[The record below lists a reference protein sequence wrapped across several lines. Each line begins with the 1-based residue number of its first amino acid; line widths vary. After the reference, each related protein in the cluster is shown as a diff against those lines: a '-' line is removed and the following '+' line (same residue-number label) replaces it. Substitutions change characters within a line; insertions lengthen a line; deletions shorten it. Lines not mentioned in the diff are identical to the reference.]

1 MYTGSRM
8 LFKKIGRYEID
19 ENPNFVARVLVLSL
33 PAAFV
38 FIMLV
43 VLNLLTPYWAI
54 VSYGMIVIFNMIFL
68 LPVSSELQQ
77 LKNYINEL
85 AKGETSKDF
94 NASVSGL
101 EAREIAEAVN
111 SAHKFWLY
119 KTDALESQV
128 MSDTAVLDTLPDPIL
143 MIDRSGNILGANLS
157 AREFLGNNITNN
169 NIENVFSANN
179 FINAAN
185 RVLKKE
191 SESENLIFYVS
202 RKKDKHAEQKVYA
215 HIKQLPWFSKGRTV
229 AVISLY
235 DLTKAVKI
243 EKMQSDFVANASH
256 ELRTPLSIISGFIE
270 TLQTTAKDDEQA
282 REYFLKIMA
291 DQAEFMSELIEN
303 LLSLSRIE
311 LTQDEKPS
319 EMINLPEVVEEVI
332 QAMSLKASDKNMRL
346 VTEMPEKLPNINA
359 DHQQVRQL
367 IQNLVDNAVKYGLS
381 PSDITISLKEVEKI
395 PASKSFNVA
404 DGKAVA
410 VSVNNKGAKVSRE
423 DLMRLTE
430 RFYRMQEHKD
440 LNIKGTGLGLSIA
453 KQIIIRHHGNLTVN
467 STNYDGTTF
476 TVYLPCEIK

>member
-1 MYTGSRM
+1 M
-8 LFKKIGRYEID
+8 LFKKIGRFEID
-19 ENPNFVARVLVLSL
+19 KNPNFVARVLILSL

-54 VSYGMIVIFNMIFL
+54 VSYIMIVIFNTVFL
-68 LPVSSELQQ
+68 LPISSELQQ
-77 LKNYINEL
+77 LKKYINEL
-85 AKGETSKDF
+85 AKGEVNGDF
-94 NASVSGL
+94 DMKLSEQ

-111 SAHKFWLY
+111 SVHKFWVH

-128 MSDTAVLDTLPDPIL
+128 ISDTAVLDTLPDPIL

-157 AREFLGNNITNN
+157 ARQFLGEDITDK
-169 NIENVFSANN
+169 NIENVLNANN
-179 FINAAN
+179 FINAVN

-191 SESENLIFYVS
+191 SESENLIFYAGPDS
-202 RKKDKHAEQKVYA
+202 DRKIYA

-235 DLTKAVKI
+235 NLSKAVKI

-256 ELRTPLSIISGFIE
+256 ELRTPLSVISGFIE

-311 LTQDEKPS
+311 MSQDEPPS
-319 EMINLPEVVEEVI
+319 EKISLAGVVEEVV
-332 QAMSLKASDKNMRL
+332 QAMSLKAADKNMRL
-346 VTEMPEKLPNINA
+346 VTEIPEKLPPVTA
-359 DHQQVRQL
+359 DHQQIRQL

-381 PSDITISLKEVEKI
+381 PGDITISVKETEQI
-395 PASKSFNVA
+395 PPSKSFKVA
-404 DGKAVA
+404 QGKALS
-410 VSVNNKGAKVSRE
+410 VSVNNKGPKIGRE

-430 RFYRMQEHKD
+430 RFYRMQEHKN

-467 STNYDGTTF
+467 STAYDGTTF
-476 TVYLPCEIK
+476 TVYLPLKIK